1 VATPASNPKRA
12 IQFVCE
18 PNQLQMPNN
27 SWGIQHKIGI
37 QKNSN
42 KFFCS
47 SKAARK
53 RKQAEE
59 TEVSA
64 ASIHLPRAMCRT
76 EKEISKLRMQSFER
90 KKTRLRMAAPSH
102 PVTR

>member
-27 SWGIQHKIGI
+27 PWGRLAFK
-37 QKNSN
+37 KNSN

-59 TEVSA
+59 TQVRVQ
-64 ASIHLPRAMCRT
+64 P
-76 EKEISKLRMQSFER
+76 ISTFPEQSVEQ
-90 KKTRLRMAAPSH
+90 KKKFLS
-102 PVTR
+102 

>member
-12 IQFVCE
+12 IQFGCE
-18 PNQLQMPNN
+18 PNQLQIPNN
-27 SWGIQHKIGI
+27 SWEIQHKTGI
-37 QKNSN
+37 KKNSN

-59 TEVSA
+59 TQVIVQPASTFPEQSA
-64 ASIHLPRAMCRT
+64 
-76 EKEISKLRMQSFER
+76 EQ
-90 KKTRLRMAAPSH
+90 KKKFLS
-102 PVTR
+102 